1 VTVGITT
8 FKEVLKLIDFVIFSI
23 FLLFPSKLF
32 EVQKSL
38 RITCLVVAGH
48 PRPFTALHVV
58 TLGCSHF
65 RSACQ
70 VPSFVKETV
79 TMIMIAK
86 GSSKLQEN

>member
-1 VTVGITT
+1 VSVGITA
-8 FKEVLKLIDFVIFSI
+8 FKEVLKFIDYVIFCV
-23 FLLFPSKLF
+23 FLLFPSKRF
-32 EVQKSL
+32 EVKKSV

-48 PRPFTALHVV
+48 RRPFTALHVV

-79 TMIMIAK
+79 TMIVIAK
-86 GSSKLQEN
+86 GSSRLQEN